1 MNDLSYNMFCNI
13 KNDRR
18 ILESYIHDYLDSYN
32 RNHVLALKLYPGV
45 GKTKST
51 MDIIN
56 DCEKDSIYLS
66 PNHKLS
72 TEISDRYHYEHMVG
86 KSLCCINKSKFE
98 EISKF
103 CGSNIFCKKHCEYYK
118 RNQCEY
124 YIRIKELYNFP
135 KPWIGVHSHIP
146 NLYEQFRLKNEG
158 LTDITI
164 IDENFMESLF
174 NQKKIRRESLMFTKE
189 FCEYEDLNIILKE
202 IIDVMNE
209 DKPFDN
215 DYITQMISDL
225 NINSLYEELE
235 RTDEHLL
242 GLYERNNPMKYKK
255 NWLGTFTELSL
266 LAKSDYLNEGYMK
279 IDSNNLDLM
288 YFAKIKERGS
298 TIILDATFD
307 RSVNGRLF
315 LDGTNFDIQELDEMF
330 TNRQNRYQFK
340 ETFISGKRSNTFPM
354 SSLYRS
360 NSFTPTFYTLTKLA
374 RLICE
379 RHIGEKTLIISRKKH
394 GILDEIRKEID
405 MVNVEYLNYG
415 ASRGINKYENFNNV
429 ILFGTPFPNPNLV
442 SRKAKVLGVEEEL
455 IIKFEREDEMFQSLF
470 RIRPLEKDCSIY
482 VFSSLPIFRDN
493 EGIISN
499 TPTEMIKILENRFP
513 LNLTNSDVVKLE
525 ILKVIGELGTLK
537 KSEIL
542 GHIRKDEHLI
552 KKCLKEL
559 ISEGKVI
566 EEPIRVGKAR
576 ATIFLRLK

>member
-45 GKTKST
+45 GKTRST

-394 GILDEIRKEID
+394 GVLDEIRKEID

-455 IIKFEREDEMFQSLF
+455 ITKFEREDEMFQSLF